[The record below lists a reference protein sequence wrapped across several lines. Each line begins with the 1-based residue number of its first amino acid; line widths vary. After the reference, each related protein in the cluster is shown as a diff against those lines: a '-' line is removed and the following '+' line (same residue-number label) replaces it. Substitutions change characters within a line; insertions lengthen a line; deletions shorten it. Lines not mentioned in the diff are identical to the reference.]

1 MALFLKQAK
10 FKNGKIY
17 LSIVD
22 GYWKDGKVKQKVYQK
37 LGYLDD
43 LKKQYS
49 DPIAYYKSYV
59 EELKKE
65 FMTKITTT
73 FDTTKD
79 NDFDDDTFNIG
90 YTYLKKIFQELN
102 ISNILKNKQYSTDI
116 EYSLPKAC
124 ELLTYSRILNPGSIK
139 YTYEH
144 KNDFF
149 EPFDLSLDDLYRSLK
164 PLLNCKEDI
173 FKTIWENT
181 KDTYNR
187 DASTSY
193 YDCTNYYFE
202 IEYDDEDTLNDKG
215 EIIKKGLRKRGPEK
229 NHRPDP
235 IVEMG
240 LLLDKQGFPISYN
253 LFSGNTSEKE
263 TLVPEIDN
271 IKRRHNIN
279 KVIVVADRG
288 LNCSD
293 NMIKLAGIDLDKENR
308 DGYIYGQSVR
318 GADQEFKNWI
328 LSDNYK
334 TDKIID
340 DEGNEIIFK
349 HKSRIYP
356 KKMYITRDDKGLTKS
371 GNKKK
376 QTILVDQKQMVYYS
390 QKYADIQKRD
400 RQMVI
405 EKAKD
410 LIKNPGAYT
419 KATSY
424 GAAGYINNIKFD
436 KETGVVSNGTE
447 LTLNEEKINED
458 AKYDGYYSIVTSEE
472 KLSDLELRN
481 IYRGLAK
488 IEETFKITKSEF
500 NARPINVRLEDHID
514 AHFLICFISLVII
527 RILQNKSNEKYSIK
541 NLLEKMKNFKCTHE
555 TGNLYKFIG
564 YKPEIQYLNRKFE
577 LNMDKK
583 YDTRENIKKF
593 LKDKIYL
600 VSMLH
605 YLLPHYHQLFYI
617 FHYLLTSIH
626 HSIFQLILNLFH
638 YQNHHNL

>member
-1 MALFLKQAK
+1 MSLFLKTAK
-10 FKNGKIY
+10 YKNGKTY

-22 GYWKDGKVKQKVYQK
+22 GYRVDGKVKQKVYK
-37 LGYLDD
+37 KIGYLEDLEKQFDD
-43 LKKQYS
+43 PISHFKKEVEILKKQFIS
-49 DPIAYYKSYV
+49 
-59 EELKKE
+59 
-65 FMTKITTT
+65 KITTT
-73 FDTTKD
+73 FDINQD
-79 NDFDDDTFNIG
+79 NTFEDDTFNIG
-90 YTYLKKIFQELN
+90 YAYLKTIFKELDIN
-102 ISNILKNKQYSTDI
+102 SVLKNKQYSSNI
-116 EYSLPKAC
+116 EYSLSKAC
-124 ELLTYSRILNPGSIK
+124 ELLTYSRILDPGSIK

-144 KNDFF
+144 KNQFF
-149 EPFDLSLDDLYRSLK
+149 EPFDLSLDDLYRCLN
-164 PLLNCKEDI
+164 PLLDCKEDI

-181 KDTYNR
+181 KEEYHR

-202 IEYDDEDTLNDKG
+202 IEYDDEDIKNEDG

-263 TLVPEIDN
+263 TLIPEIHN
-271 IKRRHNIN
+271 IKRRHNID

-293 NMIKLAGIDLDKENR
+293 NMIKMAGIDLDKENR
-308 DGYIYGQSVR
+308 DGYVYGQSVR

-328 LSDNYK
+328 LSGDYK
-334 TDKIID
+334 IDKIID
-340 DEGNEIIFK
+340 DKGNEIIFK

-376 QTILVDQKQMVYYS
+376 QSITVDQKQMVYYS
-390 QKYADIQKRD
+390 QKYADKQKRD

-419 KATSY
+419 RATSY

-436 KETGVVSNGTE
+436 KETGVVSNGSE
-447 LTLNEEKINED
+447 LSLNIEKITED
-458 AKYDGYYSIVTSEE
+458 EKLDGYYSIVTSEE
-472 KLSDLELRN
+472 NLSDLELRN
-481 IYRGLAK
+481 IYKGLSK

-500 NARPINVRLEDHID
+500 NARPINVRLEDHIE
-514 AHFLICFISLVII
+514 AHFLICFIALVII
-527 RILQNKSNEKYSIK
+527 RILQDKINNKYTIK
-541 NLLEKMKNFKCTHE
+541 NLLENMKKFKCTHE

-564 YKPEIQYLNRKFE
+564 YKPEIQYLNRKFG

-583 YDTRENIKKF
+583 YDTRENIKKI
-593 LKDKIYL
+593 LKY
-600 VSMLH
+600 
-605 YLLPHYHQLFYI
+605 
-617 FHYLLTSIH
+617 
-626 HSIFQLILNLFH
+626 
-638 YQNHHNL
+638 

>member
-1 MALFLKQAK
+1 MSLFLKTAK
-10 FKNGKIY
+10 YKNGKTY

-22 GYWKDGKVKQKVYQK
+22 GYRVDGKVKQKVYK
-37 LGYLDD
+37 KIGYLEDLEKQFDD
-43 LKKQYS
+43 PISHFKKEVEILKKQFIS
-49 DPIAYYKSYV
+49 
-59 EELKKE
+59 
-65 FMTKITTT
+65 KITTT
-73 FDTTKD
+73 FDINQD
-79 NDFDDDTFNIG
+79 NTFEDDTFNIG
-90 YTYLKKIFQELN
+90 YAYLKTIFKELDIN
-102 ISNILKNKQYSTDI
+102 SVLKNKQYSSNI
-116 EYSLPKAC
+116 EYSLSKAC
-124 ELLTYSRILNPGSIK
+124 ELLTYSRILDPGSIK

-144 KNDFF
+144 KNQFF
-149 EPFDLSLDDLYRSLK
+149 EPFDLSLDDLYRCLN
-164 PLLNCKEDI
+164 PLLDCKEDI
-173 FKTIWENT
+173 FKTIWKNT
-181 KDTYNR
+181 KEEYHR

-202 IEYDDEDTLNDKG
+202 IEYDDEDIKNEDG

-263 TLVPEIDN
+263 TLIPEIHN
-271 IKRRHNIN
+271 IKRRHNID

-293 NMIKLAGIDLDKENR
+293 NMIKMAGIDLDKENR

-328 LSDNYK
+328 LSGDYK
-334 TDKIID
+334 IDKIID

-376 QTILVDQKQMVYYS
+376 QSITVDQKQMVYYS
-390 QKYADIQKRD
+390 QKYADKQKRD

-419 KATSY
+419 RATSY

-436 KETGVVSNGTE
+436 KETGVVSNGSE
-447 LTLNEEKINED
+447 LSLNIEKITED
-458 AKYDGYYSIVTSEE
+458 EKLDGYYSIVTSEE
-472 KLSDLELRN
+472 NLSDLELRN
-481 IYRGLAK
+481 IYKGLSK

-500 NARPINVRLEDHID
+500 NARPINVRLEDHIE
-514 AHFLICFISLVII
+514 AHFLICFIALVII
-527 RILQNKSNEKYSIK
+527 RILQDKINNKYTIK
-541 NLLEKMKNFKCTHE
+541 NLLENMKKFKCTHE

-564 YKPEIQYLNRKFE
+564 YKPEIQYLNRKFG

-583 YDTRENIKKF
+583 YDTRENIKKI
-593 LKDKIYL
+593 LKY
-600 VSMLH
+600 
-605 YLLPHYHQLFYI
+605 
-617 FHYLLTSIH
+617 
-626 HSIFQLILNLFH
+626 
-638 YQNHHNL
+638 

>member
-1 MALFLKQAK
+1 MSLFLKTAK
-10 FKNGKIY
+10 YKNGKTY

-22 GYWKDGKVKQKVYQK
+22 GYRVDGKVKQKVYK
-37 LGYLDD
+37 KIGYLEDLEKQFDD
-43 LKKQYS
+43 PISHFKKEVEILKKQFIS
-49 DPIAYYKSYV
+49 
-59 EELKKE
+59 
-65 FMTKITTT
+65 KITTT
-73 FDTTKD
+73 FDINQD
-79 NDFDDDTFNIG
+79 NTFEDDTFNIG
-90 YTYLKKIFQELN
+90 YAYLKTIFKELDIN
-102 ISNILKNKQYSTDI
+102 SVLKNKQYSSNI
-116 EYSLPKAC
+116 EYSLSRTC
-124 ELLTYSRILNPGSIK
+124 ELLTYSRILDPGSIK

-144 KNDFF
+144 KNQFF
-149 EPFDLSLDDLYRSLK
+149 EPFDLSLDDLYRCLN
-164 PLLNCKEDI
+164 PLLDCKEDI

-181 KDTYNR
+181 KEEYHR

-202 IEYDDEDTLNDKG
+202 IEYDDEDIKNEDG

-263 TLVPEIDN
+263 TLIPEIHN
-271 IKRRHNIN
+271 IKRRHNID

-293 NMIKLAGIDLDKENR
+293 NMIKMAGIDLDKENR

-328 LSDNYK
+328 LSGDYK
-334 TDKIID
+334 IDKIID

-376 QTILVDQKQMVYYS
+376 QSITVDQKQMVYYS
-390 QKYADIQKRD
+390 QKYADKQKRD

-419 KATSY
+419 RATSY

-436 KETGVVSNGTE
+436 KETGVVSNGSE
-447 LTLNEEKINED
+447 LSLNIEKITED
-458 AKYDGYYSIVTSEE
+458 EKLDGYYSIVTSEE
-472 KLSDLELRN
+472 NLSDLELRN
-481 IYRGLAK
+481 IYKGLSK

-500 NARPINVRLEDHID
+500 NARPINVRLEDHIE
-514 AHFLICFISLVII
+514 AHFLICFIALVII
-527 RILQNKSNEKYSIK
+527 RILQDKINNKYTIK
-541 NLLEKMKNFKCTHE
+541 NLLENMKNFKCTHE

-564 YKPEIQYLNRKFE
+564 YKPEIQYLNRKFG

-583 YDTRENIKKF
+583 YDTRENIKKI
-593 LKDKIYL
+593 LKY
-600 VSMLH
+600 
-605 YLLPHYHQLFYI
+605 
-617 FHYLLTSIH
+617 
-626 HSIFQLILNLFH
+626 
-638 YQNHHNL
+638 

>member
-1 MALFLKQAK
+1 MSLFLKTAK
-10 FKNGKIY
+10 YKNGKTY

-22 GYWKDGKVKQKVYQK
+22 GYRVDGKVKQKVYK
-37 LGYLDD
+37 KIGYLEDLEKQFDD
-43 LKKQYS
+43 PISHFKKEVEILKKQFIS
-49 DPIAYYKSYV
+49 
-59 EELKKE
+59 
-65 FMTKITTT
+65 KITTT
-73 FDTTKD
+73 FDINQD
-79 NDFDDDTFNIG
+79 NTFEDDTFNIG
-90 YTYLKKIFQELN
+90 YAYLKTIFKELDIN
-102 ISNILKNKQYSTDI
+102 SVLKNKQYSSNI
-116 EYSLPKAC
+116 EYSLSKAC
-124 ELLTYSRILNPGSIK
+124 ELLTYSRILDPGSIK

-144 KNDFF
+144 KNQFF
-149 EPFDLSLDDLYRSLK
+149 EPFDLSLDDLYRCLN
-164 PLLNCKEDI
+164 PLLDCKEDI

-181 KDTYNR
+181 KEEYHR

-202 IEYDDEDTLNDKG
+202 IEYDDEDIKNEDG

-263 TLVPEIDN
+263 TLIPEIHN
-271 IKRRHNIN
+271 IKRRHNIDN
-279 KVIVVADRG
+279 VIVVADRG

-293 NMIKLAGIDLDKENR
+293 NMIKMAGIDLDKENR
-308 DGYIYGQSVR
+308 DGYVYGQSVR

-328 LSDNYK
+328 LSGDYK
-334 TDKIID
+334 IDKIID

-376 QTILVDQKQMVYYS
+376 QSITVDQKQMVYYS
-390 QKYADIQKRD
+390 QKYADKQKRD

-419 KATSY
+419 RATSY

-436 KETGVVSNGTE
+436 KETGVVSNGSE
-447 LTLNEEKINED
+447 LSLNIEKITED
-458 AKYDGYYSIVTSEE
+458 EKLDGYYSIVTSEE
-472 KLSDLELRN
+472 NLSDLELRN
-481 IYRGLAK
+481 IYKGLSK

-500 NARPINVRLEDHID
+500 NARPINVRLEDHIE
-514 AHFLICFISLVII
+514 AHFLICFIALVII
-527 RILQNKSNEKYSIK
+527 RILQDKINNKYTIK
-541 NLLEKMKNFKCTHE
+541 NLLENMKKFKCTHE

-564 YKPEIQYLNRKFE
+564 YKPEIQYLNRKFG

-583 YDTRENIKKF
+583 YDTRENIKKI
-593 LKDKIYL
+593 LKY
-600 VSMLH
+600 
-605 YLLPHYHQLFYI
+605 
-617 FHYLLTSIH
+617 
-626 HSIFQLILNLFH
+626 
-638 YQNHHNL
+638 

>member
-1 MALFLKQAK
+1 MSLFLKTAK
-10 FKNGKIY
+10 YKNGKTY

-22 GYWKDGKVKQKVYQK
+22 GYRVDGKVKQKVYK
-37 LGYLDD
+37 KIGYLEDLEKQFDD
-43 LKKQYS
+43 PISHFKKEVEILKKQFIS
-49 DPIAYYKSYV
+49 
-59 EELKKE
+59 
-65 FMTKITTT
+65 KITTT
-73 FDTTKD
+73 FDINQD
-79 NDFDDDTFNIG
+79 NTFEDDTFNIG
-90 YTYLKKIFQELN
+90 YAYLKTIFKELDIN
-102 ISNILKNKQYSTDI
+102 SVLKNKQYSSNI
-116 EYSLPKAC
+116 EYSLSKAC
-124 ELLTYSRILNPGSIK
+124 ELLTYSRILDPGSIK

-144 KNDFF
+144 KNQFF
-149 EPFDLSLDDLYRSLK
+149 EPFDLSLDDLYRCLN
-164 PLLNCKEDI
+164 PLLDCKEDI

-181 KDTYNR
+181 KEEYHR

-202 IEYDDEDTLNDKG
+202 IEYDDEDIKNEDG

-263 TLVPEIDN
+263 TLIPEIHN
-271 IKRRHNIN
+271 IKRRHNID

-293 NMIKLAGIDLDKENR
+293 NMIKMAGIDLDKENR
-308 DGYIYGQSVR
+308 DGYVYGQSVR

-328 LSDNYK
+328 LSGDYK
-334 TDKIID
+334 IDKIID

-376 QTILVDQKQMVYYS
+376 QSITVDQKQMVYYS
-390 QKYADIQKRD
+390 QKYADKQKRD

-419 KATSY
+419 RATSY

-436 KETGVVSNGTE
+436 KETGVVSNGSE
-447 LTLNEEKINED
+447 LSLNIEKITQDE
-458 AKYDGYYSIVTSEE
+458 KLDGYYSIVTSEE
-472 KLSDLELRN
+472 NLSDLELRN
-481 IYRGLAK
+481 IYKGLSK

-500 NARPINVRLEDHID
+500 NARPINVRLEDHIE
-514 AHFLICFISLVII
+514 AHFLICFIALVII
-527 RILQNKSNEKYSIK
+527 RILQDKINNKYTIK
-541 NLLEKMKNFKCTHE
+541 NLLENMKNFKCTHE

-564 YKPEIQYLNRKFE
+564 YKPEIQYLNRKFG

-583 YDTRENIKKF
+583 YDTRENIKKI
-593 LKDKIYL
+593 LKY
-600 VSMLH
+600 
-605 YLLPHYHQLFYI
+605 
-617 FHYLLTSIH
+617 
-626 HSIFQLILNLFH
+626 
-638 YQNHHNL
+638 

>member
-1 MALFLKQAK
+1 MSLFLKTAK
-10 FKNGKIY
+10 YKNGKTY

-22 GYWKDGKVKQKVYQK
+22 GYRVDGKVKQKVYK
-37 LGYLDD
+37 KIGYLEDLEKQFDD
-43 LKKQYS
+43 PISHFKKEVEILKKQFIS
-49 DPIAYYKSYV
+49 
-59 EELKKE
+59 
-65 FMTKITTT
+65 KITTT
-73 FDTTKD
+73 FDINQD
-79 NDFDDDTFNIG
+79 NTFEDDTFNIG
-90 YTYLKKIFQELN
+90 YAYLKTIFKELDIN
-102 ISNILKNKQYSTDI
+102 SVLENKQYSSNI
-116 EYSLPKAC
+116 EYSLSKAC
-124 ELLTYSRILNPGSIK
+124 ELLTYSRILDPGSIK

-144 KNDFF
+144 KNQFF
-149 EPFDLSLDDLYRSLK
+149 EPFDLSLDDLYRCLN
-164 PLLNCKEDI
+164 PLLDCKEDI

-181 KDTYNR
+181 KEEYHR

-202 IEYDDEDTLNDKG
+202 IEYDDEDIKNEDG

-263 TLVPEIDN
+263 TLIPEIHN
-271 IKRRHNIN
+271 IKRRHNID

-293 NMIKLAGIDLDKENR
+293 NMIKMAGIDLDKENR
-308 DGYIYGQSVR
+308 DGYVYGQSVR

-328 LSDNYK
+328 LSGDYK
-334 TDKIID
+334 IDKIID

-376 QTILVDQKQMVYYS
+376 QSITVDQKQMVYYS
-390 QKYADIQKRD
+390 QKYADKQKRD

-419 KATSY
+419 RATSY

-436 KETGVVSNGTE
+436 KETGVVSNGSE
-447 LTLNEEKINED
+447 LSLNIEKITED
-458 AKYDGYYSIVTSEE
+458 EKLDGYYSIVTSEE
-472 KLSDLELRN
+472 NLSDLELRN
-481 IYRGLAK
+481 IYKGLSK

-500 NARPINVRLEDHID
+500 NARPINVRLEDHIE
-514 AHFLICFISLVII
+514 AHFLICFIALVII
-527 RILQNKSNEKYSIK
+527 RILQDKINNKYTIK
-541 NLLEKMKNFKCTHE
+541 NLLENMKKFKCTHE

-564 YKPEIQYLNRKFE
+564 YKPEIQYLNRKFG

-583 YDTRENIKKF
+583 YDTRENIKKI
-593 LKDKIYL
+593 LKY
-600 VSMLH
+600 
-605 YLLPHYHQLFYI
+605 
-617 FHYLLTSIH
+617 
-626 HSIFQLILNLFH
+626 
-638 YQNHHNL
+638 

>member
-1 MALFLKQAK
+1 MSIFLKQSK
-10 FKNGKIY
+10 YKNGRTY
-17 LSIVD
+17 LSIID
-22 GYWKDGKVKQKVYQK
+22 GYRVNNKVKQTVIKK
-37 LGYLDD
+37 IGYLDD
-43 LKKQYS
+43 LKKEFD
-49 DPIAYYKSYV
+49 DPISHFKQEV
-59 EELKKE
+59 EILKKQFE
-65 FMTKITTT
+65 SKVTAT
-73 FDTTKD
+73 FDKNEFNT
-79 NDFDDDTFNIG
+79 FDDDTFNIG
-90 YTYLKKIFQELN
+90 YAYLKTIFKELDIN
-102 ISNILKNKQYSTDI
+102 SVLKNKQYSSNI
-116 EYSLPKAC
+116 EYSLSKAC
-124 ELLTYSRILNPGSIK
+124 ELLTYSRILDPGSIK

-144 KNDFF
+144 KNQFF
-149 EPFDLSLDDLYRSLK
+149 EPFDLSLDDLYRCLK
-164 PLLNCKEDI
+164 PLLDCKEDI

-181 KDTYNR
+181 KEKYNR

-202 IEYDDEDTLNDKG
+202 IEYDDEDIRNENG
-215 EIIKKGLRKRGPEK
+215 EITKKGIRKRGPEK

-253 LFSGNTSEKE
+253 LFPGNTSEKE
-263 TLVPEIDN
+263 TLIPEIHN
-271 IKRRHNIN
+271 IKRRHNID

-293 NMIKLAGIDLDKENR
+293 NMIKMAGIDLDKTNR

-328 LSDNYK
+328 LSDDYK
-334 TDKIID
+334 IDKIID

-376 QTILVDQKQMVYYS
+376 QSITVDQKQMVYYS
-390 QKYADIQKRD
+390 QKYADKQKRD
-400 RQMVI
+400 RQIVI
-405 EKAKD
+405 EKAND

-419 KATSY
+419 RATSY

-436 KETGVVSNGTE
+436 KETGVVSNGSE
-447 LTLNEEKINED
+447 LSLNIEKIKED
-458 AKYDGYYSIVTSEE
+458 EKFDGYYSIVTSEE
-472 KLSDLELRN
+472 NLSDLELRN
-481 IYRGLAK
+481 IYKGLSK

-500 NARPINVRLEDHID
+500 NARPINVRLEEHIE
-514 AHFLICFISLVII
+514 AHFLICFIGLVII
-527 RILQNKSNEKYSIK
+527 RILQDKIDNKYTLK

-564 YKPEIQYLNRKFE
+564 YKPEIQYLNRKLE

-583 YDTRENIKKF
+583 YDTRENIKKI
-593 LKDKIYL
+593 LKY
-600 VSMLH
+600 
-605 YLLPHYHQLFYI
+605 
-617 FHYLLTSIH
+617 
-626 HSIFQLILNLFH
+626 
-638 YQNHHNL
+638 

>member
-1 MALFLKQAK
+1 MSLFLKTAK
-10 FKNGKIY
+10 YKNGKTY

-22 GYWKDGKVKQKVYQK
+22 GYRVDGKVKQKVYK
-37 LGYLDD
+37 KIGYLEDLEKQFDD
-43 LKKQYS
+43 PISHFKKEVEILKKQFIS
-49 DPIAYYKSYV
+49 
-59 EELKKE
+59 
-65 FMTKITTT
+65 KITTT
-73 FDTTKD
+73 FDINQD
-79 NDFDDDTFNIG
+79 NTFEDDTFNIG
-90 YTYLKKIFQELN
+90 YAYLKTIFKELDIN
-102 ISNILKNKQYSTDI
+102 SVLKNKQYSSNI
-116 EYSLPKAC
+116 EYSLSRAC
-124 ELLTYSRILNPGSIK
+124 ELLTYSRILDPGSIK

-144 KNDFF
+144 KNQFF
-149 EPFDLSLDDLYRSLK
+149 EPFDLSLDDLYRCLN
-164 PLLNCKEDI
+164 PLLDCKEDI

-181 KDTYNR
+181 KEEYHR

-202 IEYDDEDTLNDKG
+202 IEYDDEDIKNEDG

-229 NHRPDP
+229 NHSPDP

-263 TLVPEIDN
+263 TLIPEIHN
-271 IKRRHNIN
+271 IKRRHNID

-293 NMIKLAGIDLDKENR
+293 NMIKMAGIDLDKENR

-328 LSDNYK
+328 LSGDYK
-334 TDKIID
+334 IDKIID

-376 QTILVDQKQMVYYS
+376 QSITVDQKQMVYYS
-390 QKYADIQKRD
+390 QKYADKQKRD

-419 KATSY
+419 RATSY

-436 KETGVVSNGTE
+436 KETGVVSNGSE
-447 LTLNEEKINED
+447 LSLNIEKITQDE
-458 AKYDGYYSIVTSEE
+458 KLDGYYSIVTSEE
-472 KLSDLELRN
+472 NLSDLELRN
-481 IYRGLAK
+481 IYKGLSK

-500 NARPINVRLEDHID
+500 NARPINVRLEDHIE
-514 AHFLICFISLVII
+514 AHFLICFIALVII
-527 RILQNKSNEKYSIK
+527 RILQDKINNKYTIK
-541 NLLEKMKNFKCTHE
+541 NLLENMKNFKCTHE

-564 YKPEIQYLNRKFE
+564 YKPEIQYLNRKFG

-583 YDTRENIKKF
+583 YDTRENIKKI
-593 LKDKIYL
+593 LKY
-600 VSMLH
+600 
-605 YLLPHYHQLFYI
+605 
-617 FHYLLTSIH
+617 
-626 HSIFQLILNLFH
+626 
-638 YQNHHNL
+638 

>member
-1 MALFLKQAK
+1 MSLFLKTAK
-10 FKNGKIY
+10 YKNGKTY

-22 GYWKDGKVKQKVYQK
+22 GYRVDGKVKQKVYK
-37 LGYLDD
+37 KIGYLEDLEKQFDD
-43 LKKQYS
+43 PISHFKKEVEILKKQFIS
-49 DPIAYYKSYV
+49 
-59 EELKKE
+59 
-65 FMTKITTT
+65 KITTT
-73 FDTTKD
+73 FDINQD
-79 NDFDDDTFNIG
+79 NTFEDDTFNIG
-90 YTYLKKIFQELN
+90 YAYLKTIFKELDIN
-102 ISNILKNKQYSTDI
+102 SVLKNKQYSSNI
-116 EYSLPKAC
+116 KYSLSRAC
-124 ELLTYSRILNPGSIK
+124 ELLTYSRILDPGSIK

-144 KNDFF
+144 KNQFF
-149 EPFDLSLDDLYRSLK
+149 EPFDLSLDDLYRCLN
-164 PLLNCKEDI
+164 PLLDCKEDI
-173 FKTIWENT
+173 FKTIWKNT
-181 KDTYNR
+181 KEEYHR

-202 IEYDDEDTLNDKG
+202 IEYDDEDIKNEDG

-263 TLVPEIDN
+263 TLIPEIHN
-271 IKRRHNIN
+271 IKRRHNID

-293 NMIKLAGIDLDKENR
+293 NMIKMAGIDLDKENR

-328 LSDNYK
+328 LSGDYK
-334 TDKIID
+334 IDKIID

-376 QTILVDQKQMVYYS
+376 QSITVDQKQMVYYS
-390 QKYADIQKRD
+390 QKYADKQKRD

-419 KATSY
+419 RATSY

-436 KETGVVSNGTE
+436 KETGVVSNGSE
-447 LTLNEEKINED
+447 LSLNIEKITED
-458 AKYDGYYSIVTSEE
+458 EKLDGYYSIVTSEE
-472 KLSDLELRN
+472 NLSDLELRN
-481 IYRGLAK
+481 IYKGLSK

-500 NARPINVRLEDHID
+500 NARPINVRLEDHIE
-514 AHFLICFISLVII
+514 AHFLICFIALVII
-527 RILQNKSNEKYSIK
+527 RILQDKINNKYTIK
-541 NLLEKMKNFKCTHE
+541 NLLENMKKFKCTHE

-564 YKPEIQYLNRKFE
+564 YKPEIQYLNRKFG

-583 YDTRENIKKF
+583 YDTRENIKKI
-593 LKDKIYL
+593 LKY
-600 VSMLH
+600 
-605 YLLPHYHQLFYI
+605 
-617 FHYLLTSIH
+617 
-626 HSIFQLILNLFH
+626 
-638 YQNHHNL
+638 

>member
-1 MALFLKQAK
+1 MSLFLKTAK
-10 FKNGKIY
+10 YKNGKTY

-22 GYWKDGKVKQKVYQK
+22 GYRVDGKVKQKVYK
-37 LGYLDD
+37 KIGYLEDLEKQFDD
-43 LKKQYS
+43 PISHFKKEVEILKKQFIS
-49 DPIAYYKSYV
+49 
-59 EELKKE
+59 
-65 FMTKITTT
+65 KITTT
-73 FDTTKD
+73 FDINQD
-79 NDFDDDTFNIG
+79 NTFEDDTFNIG
-90 YTYLKKIFQELN
+90 YAYLKAIFKELDIN
-102 ISNILKNKQYSTDI
+102 SVLKNKQYSSNI
-116 EYSLPKAC
+116 KYSLSRAC
-124 ELLTYSRILNPGSIK
+124 ELLTYSRILDPGSIK

-144 KNDFF
+144 KNQFF
-149 EPFDLSLDDLYRSLK
+149 EPFDLSLDDLYRCLN
-164 PLLNCKEDI
+164 PLLDCKEDI

-181 KDTYNR
+181 KEEYHR

-202 IEYDDEDTLNDKG
+202 IEYDDEDIKNEDG

-263 TLVPEIDN
+263 TLIPEIHN
-271 IKRRHNIN
+271 IKRRHNID

-293 NMIKLAGIDLDKENR
+293 NMIKMAGIDLDKENR
-308 DGYIYGQSVR
+308 DGYVYGQSVR

-328 LSDNYK
+328 LSGDYK
-334 TDKIID
+334 IDKIID
-340 DEGNEIIFK
+340 DEGNEIIFI

-376 QTILVDQKQMVYYS
+376 QSITVDQKQMVYYS
-390 QKYADIQKRD
+390 QKYADKQKRD

-419 KATSY
+419 RATSY

-436 KETGVVSNGTE
+436 KETGVVSNGSE
-447 LTLNEEKINED
+447 LSLNIEKITED
-458 AKYDGYYSIVTSEE
+458 EKLDGYYSIVTSEE
-472 KLSDLELRN
+472 NLSDLELRN
-481 IYRGLAK
+481 IYKGLSK

-500 NARPINVRLEDHID
+500 NARPINVRLEDHIE
-514 AHFLICFISLVII
+514 AHFLICFIALVII
-527 RILQNKSNEKYSIK
+527 RILQDKINNKYTIK
-541 NLLEKMKNFKCTHE
+541 NLLENMKKFKCTHE

-564 YKPEIQYLNRKFE
+564 YKPEIQYLNRKFG

-583 YDTRENIKKF
+583 YDTRENIKKI
-593 LKDKIYL
+593 LKY
-600 VSMLH
+600 
-605 YLLPHYHQLFYI
+605 
-617 FHYLLTSIH
+617 
-626 HSIFQLILNLFH
+626 
-638 YQNHHNL
+638 

>member
-1 MALFLKQAK
+1 MSLFLKTAK
-10 FKNGKIY
+10 YKNGKTY

-22 GYWKDGKVKQKVYQK
+22 GYRVDGKVKQKVYK
-37 LGYLDD
+37 KIGYLEDLEKQFDD
-43 LKKQYS
+43 PISHFKKEVEILKKQFIS
-49 DPIAYYKSYV
+49 
-59 EELKKE
+59 
-65 FMTKITTT
+65 KITTT
-73 FDTTKD
+73 FDINQD
-79 NDFDDDTFNIG
+79 NTFEDDTFNIG
-90 YTYLKKIFQELN
+90 YAYLKAIFKELDIN
-102 ISNILKNKQYSTDI
+102 SVLKNKQYSSNI
-116 EYSLPKAC
+116 KYSLSRAC
-124 ELLTYSRILNPGSIK
+124 ELLTYSRILDPGSIK

-144 KNDFF
+144 KNQFF
-149 EPFDLSLDDLYRSLK
+149 EPFDLSLDDLYRCLN
-164 PLLNCKEDI
+164 PLLDCKEDI
-173 FKTIWENT
+173 FKTIWKNT
-181 KDTYNR
+181 KEEYHR

-202 IEYDDEDTLNDKG
+202 IEYDDEDIKNEDG

-263 TLVPEIDN
+263 TLIPEIHN
-271 IKRRHNIN
+271 IKRRHNID

-293 NMIKLAGIDLDKENR
+293 NMIKMAGIDLDKENR

-328 LSDNYK
+328 LSGDYK
-334 TDKIID
+334 IDKIID

-376 QTILVDQKQMVYYS
+376 QSITVDQKQMVYYS
-390 QKYADIQKRD
+390 QKYADKQKRD

-419 KATSY
+419 RATSY
-424 GAAGYINNIKFD
+424 GAVGYINNIKFD
-436 KETGVVSNGTE
+436 KETGVVSNGSE
-447 LTLNEEKINED
+447 LSLNIEKITED
-458 AKYDGYYSIVTSEE
+458 EKLDGYYSIVTSEE
-472 KLSDLELRN
+472 NLSDLELRN
-481 IYRGLAK
+481 IYKGLSK

-500 NARPINVRLEDHID
+500 NARPINVRLEDHIE
-514 AHFLICFISLVII
+514 AHFLICFIALVII
-527 RILQNKSNEKYSIK
+527 RILQDKINNKYTIK
-541 NLLEKMKNFKCTHE
+541 NLLENMKNFKCTHE

-564 YKPEIQYLNRKFE
+564 YKPEIQYLNRKFG

-583 YDTRENIKKF
+583 YDTRENIKKI
-593 LKDKIYL
+593 LKY
-600 VSMLH
+600 
-605 YLLPHYHQLFYI
+605 
-617 FHYLLTSIH
+617 
-626 HSIFQLILNLFH
+626 
-638 YQNHHNL
+638 